1 MGRSTASPTPRVY
14 ALVTQGNAAGYVGI
28 LQIQEP
34 ILDEDVMPEAWS
46 SKDERKYEHIKESAR
61 ERGASV
67 DRAEEIA
74 ARTVN
79 RDRRVEGRTKSGRK
93 TTSGT
98 GNPNRSLEDR
108 SVVELR
114 NLAADRKVR
123 GRSKMTKREL
133 VSALRRAS

>member
-1 MGRSTASPTPRVY
+1 MGTLASY
-14 ALVTQGNAAGYVGI
+14 KSQGSI
-28 LQIQEP
+28 LM
-34 ILDEDVMPEAWS
+34 EDVMPEAWS
-46 SKDERKYEHIKESAR
+46 SKDERMYDHIKDS
-61 ERGASV
+61 ERQRGRST
-67 DRAEEIA
+67 DKAEEIA

-79 RDRRVEGRTKSGRK
+79 KHRREEGRTKSGRR

-114 NLAADRKVR
+114 NLAADRNVK
-123 GRSKMTKREL
+123 GRSKMNKREL